1 MSSTTRNSQGRQHQR
16 VYTAIPER
24 VPCYTSISIHSCA
37 TGAPRE
43 GEKGLL
49 MVADVYSGVDF
60 GEKNVLSENSQNC
73 RYTELHDHEYIASVF
88 ELSDPAS
95 YGSIQ
100 VQECRQ
106 RALLALAGARANTLW
121 LSLIHI

>member
-1 MSSTTRNSQGRQHQR
+1 
-16 VYTAIPER
+16 
-24 VPCYTSISIHSCA
+24 
-37 TGAPRE
+37 
-43 GEKGLL
+43 

-121 LSLIHI
+121 PAIRKQVDMDMAGLFPKRKHIPFV